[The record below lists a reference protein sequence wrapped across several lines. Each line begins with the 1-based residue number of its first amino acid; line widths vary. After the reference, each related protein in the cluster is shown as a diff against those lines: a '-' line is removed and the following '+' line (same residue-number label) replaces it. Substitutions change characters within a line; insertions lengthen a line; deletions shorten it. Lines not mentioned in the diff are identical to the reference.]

1 MALRHIC
8 LQNVKAV
15 GQLSGGSLLLPFEY
29 DWQIYGHRCGKRWR
43 VRVALLFLLRF
54 SIWSQSHLQVTSGFE
69 LYLCFSPLGTKAMAV
84 SAFNKLLKWIRKEED
99 RLFILSPL
107 TY

>member
-1 MALRHIC
+1 MAVFVLWIM
-8 LQNVKAV
+8 
-15 GQLSGGSLLLPFEY
+15 E
-29 DWQIYGHRCGKRWR
+29 
-43 VRVALLFLLRF
+43 ALHFLLHF
-54 SIWSQSHLQVTSGFE
+54 CLLSPSHPQVTNGFE

-84 SAFNKLLKWIRKEED
+84 SAVNKLLKWIRKEEE

>member
-1 MALRHIC
+1 MTLSVFCVSQKLKSYFCNAFISRLLAL
-8 LQNVKAV
+8 
-15 GQLSGGSLLLPFEY
+15 SLP
-29 DWQIYGHRCGKRWR
+29 K
-43 VRVALLFLLRF
+43 
-54 SIWSQSHLQVTSGFE
+54 VTNGFQ

-84 SAFNKLLKWIRKEED
+84 SAVNKLLKWIRKEED

>member
-1 MALRHIC
+1 MQFALCMSILC
-8 LQNVKAV
+8 SAT
-15 GQLSGGSLLLPFEY
+15 QLVSLPLEFCTLNITTSLFPFTFF
-29 DWQIYGHRCGKRWR
+29 
-43 VRVALLFLLRF
+43 V
-54 SIWSQSHLQVTSGFE
+54 QVTSGFE

-84 SAFNKLLKWIRKEED
+84 SAVNKLLKWIRKEED